1 MKRIILG
8 GILGG
13 IAMFMWEGLA
23 HEVLPLGEAGIGGMS
38 NEPAV
43 MASIK
48 ANVQQSGFYIFPWM
62 DTTPGLN
69 KDQRMQKTME
79 KAKIGPAGIM
89 IVSPGGMEYNMGW
102 LLGKQCAFDIVTM
115 LLAAALVSWTGVLK
129 GFGGRLAFV
138 TLLGLFPTLS
148 VDLPFN
154 NWYGFP
160 NTFTAAQFV
169 VHIVG
174 YLVGGLVVAAIVKPG
189 R

>member
-23 HEVLPLGEAGIGGMS
+23 HEVLPLGEAGIKGLQ
-38 NEPAV
+38 NEQPV
-43 MASIK
+43 MASLK
-48 ANVQQSGFYIFPWM
+48 DNVKEAGFYIFPWM
-62 DTTPGLN
+62 DTTPGLS
-69 KDQRMQKTME
+69 KDQAMQKTME

-89 IVSPGGMEYNMGW
+89 VVAPGGVAYNMGV
-102 LLGKQCAFDIVTM
+102 LLGKQCGFDIVAM
-115 LLAAALVSWTGVLK
+115 LIAAALVSWAGVLK
-129 GFGGRLAFV
+129 GYGGRVTFV

-148 VDLPFN
+148 VDLPFW

-160 NTFTAAQFV
+160 STFTAAQFV

-174 YLVGGLVVAAIVKPG
+174 YLVGGLVLAAIVKPV